1 MKHSIRLAVAAA
13 LLAAAGA
20 ASAGV
25 NVKYVAPEDFAD
37 VPYSDVERDRL
48 LRELSDHFGKLAKQL
63 PPGQDLNVEVLDI
76 DLAGQLKPMR
86 WAVQD
91 IRVMTGG
98 ADWPHITLRYT
109 ITQDGQVIKSGQE
122 RVQNMNYTHRMNRY
136 FASETLR
143 YEKQMLDDWF
153 KQTVAAR

>member
-1 MKHSIRLAVAAA
+1 MKHVIRLAAGAA

-25 NVKYVAPEDFAD
+25 NVSYVAPEEFAD
-37 VPYSDVERDRL
+37 VPYSEVERQKL
-48 LRELSDHFGKLAKQL
+48 LRELTDHFGKLARQL

-76 DLAGQLKPMR
+76 DLAGQLKPVR

-91 IRVMTGG
+91 IRIMTGG
-98 ADWPHITLRYT
+98 ADWPHMTLRYT
-109 ITQDGQVIKSGQE
+109 ITQDGKVIKSGQE
-122 RVQNMNYTHRMNRY
+122 RLQNMGYTHRMNRY
-136 FASETLR
+136 FSSETLR

-153 KQTVAAR
+153 KERIAAR